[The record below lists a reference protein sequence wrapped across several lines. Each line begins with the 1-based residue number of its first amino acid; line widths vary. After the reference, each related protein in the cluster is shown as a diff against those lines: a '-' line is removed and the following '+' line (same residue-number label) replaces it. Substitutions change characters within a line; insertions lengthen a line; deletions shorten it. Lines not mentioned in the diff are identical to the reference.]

1 MDDDI
6 LSGMEKEM
14 AAKAS
19 SAGETPPGPPPDDL
33 SLPAINDDGI
43 SPELRLVEHKSDL
56 PASVVALKSGYEL
69 VANLLPMSGHKAL
82 GHWVMRYKVAEDDP
96 SWGNYLAGA
105 TAFESAQAAQKSAEL
120 LINGLEQ
127 LPKIVQHAFFSAE
140 KYIRADLHKVFAV
153 SGGDFVDKLQVIISD
168 AADQGAAKLQGAAAV
183 LDKDLS
189 RKIEERKS
197 DGVDLWV
204 RTAMQAADLALAKHK
219 SVNTFFSMAGGISIF
234 IAGLVVGAFLVTH
247 F

>member
-6 LSGMEKEM
+6 LDGMEKEM

-19 SAGETPPGPPPDDL
+19 SAGETPPGPDL
-33 SLPAINDDGI
+33 ELRVINDDDI

-140 KYIRADLHKVFAV
+140 KYIRADLHKVFAT
-153 SGGDFVDKLQVIISD
+153 SGGDFVDKLQVIIST
-168 AADQGAAKLQGAAAV
+168 AADQGATKLQGAAAV
-183 LDKDLS
+183 LDKDLN

-197 DGVDLWV
+197 EGVDLWV
-204 RTAMQAADLALAKHK
+204 RTAMNAAELALAKHK
-219 SVNTFFSMAGGISIF
+219 AVNFYFNMGGGIAIF
-234 IAGLVVGAFLVTH
+234 VLGAVFGAYLVTH
-247 F
+247 VF